1 MMVVCS
7 RQKPII
13 KQTDQNKTP
22 LQHTGNISLYQLR
35 MFQTIFFTT
44 DFDIP
49 SECIFYTLQY
59 ISSNSKLSHSL
70 SCPVCF
76 CSGFRR

>member
-22 LQHTGNISLYQLR
+22 LQHMGNISLDQLR

-44 DFDIP
+44 DFKEFFRHANRMQI
-49 SECIFYTLQY
+49 SYTTIHL
-59 ISSNSKLSHSL
+59 K
-70 SCPVCF
+70 
-76 CSGFRR
+76 